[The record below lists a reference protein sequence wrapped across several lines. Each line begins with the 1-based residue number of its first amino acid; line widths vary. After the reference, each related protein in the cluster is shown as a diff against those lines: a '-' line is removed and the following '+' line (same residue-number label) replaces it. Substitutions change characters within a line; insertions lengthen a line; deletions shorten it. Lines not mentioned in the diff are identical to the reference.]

1 MKVLK
6 SLIQKIVA
14 FFATG
19 KAEAALT
26 QAAELVPKALP
37 IVEEI
42 AALVPNKTDQEIAAA
57 FQKFAVPF
65 SSQILATPMG
75 SRGYVLLELATQV
88 LAAQLPGTA
97 TNILNTAI
105 QLAVTGSKV

>member
-42 AALVPNKTDQEIAAA
+42 AALVPNKTDQ
-57 FQKFAVPF
+57 
-65 SSQILATPMG
+65 
-75 SRGYVLLELATQV
+75 
-88 LAAQLPGTA
+88 
-97 TNILNTAI
+97 
-105 QLAVTGSKV
+105 